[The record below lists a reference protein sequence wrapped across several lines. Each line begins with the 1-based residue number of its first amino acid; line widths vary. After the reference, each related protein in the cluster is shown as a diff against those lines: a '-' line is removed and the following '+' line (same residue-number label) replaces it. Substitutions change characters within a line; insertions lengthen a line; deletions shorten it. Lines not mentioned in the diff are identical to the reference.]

1 MRKMGGDKDAKGD
14 VGRVKHKAPK
24 LKPLSDDESAG
35 AGGDATRTR

>member
-24 LKPLSDDESAG
+24 LKSLSDDESAG
-35 AGGDATRTR
+35 AGGDATRAG